1 MPQDVFPTYDDVVRG
16 LCAMTSPNRNLQP
29 ETAVNQATA
38 TGVLAAADF
47 SPGTIVANRFK
58 IERLLGMGG
67 MGLVYLARDTELNID
82 VALKLLRPELASR
95 ADAFERFRQEL
106 LLARQVSSPHVVR
119 IHDLVKHNQAWLIS
133 MDFVPGQAL
142 DRMLDEKGALPVEQA
157 IAMTRQLAL
166 GLAAA
171 HARGVVHRD
180 LKPANVLVNE
190 QGDACITDFGVARSA
205 GNTGITDSGVIIG
218 TPAYLSPEQARA
230 EPLDGR
236 SDLYALGLI
245 LFEMM
250 TGTLPF
256 RGGTPAEM
264 MVQRIVRD
272 PPSAATIRPELPSFA
287 VRLCAH
293 LLELKP
299 AHRFQT
305 AEEVVRAIDTRR
317 VAGLMR
323 KSRQRLGWALL
334 TLLVLA
340 AVGFG
345 VVQWRT
351 NVDAEGAIVA
361 GNAVT
366 APDLA
371 ALPLVVEST
380 DPADQALG
388 IGVGRLLAEQ
398 LVSNE
403 DLHSADPL
411 RVQRALTELGYDPAA
426 AQRQRE
432 RVFEVIAARQLLLGS
447 LVRDIDGLRLTLSLW
462 RRGQDQPQWTQSTSA
477 LTEAQLPQA
486 IAVMQRSLM
495 TALKVDGSALGW
507 PDVQSLRELGS
518 LHSAAPVADAVHAA
532 LNLAESSGTPALWW
546 SLQESLDRA
555 GRVAEAT
562 AVARRAKDALKDL
575 ASVDARATR
584 AYALVLLGETDAAI
598 AELEQ
603 LVALVPFN
611 HPLRV
616 LLARARADS
625 GNHERAIEL
634 LEKVVAEDQRNIDAW
649 YGLGKYAMQSGDA
662 KRAVDD
668 YLVRAQVLANR
679 LNDVTMQGN
688 VANVLG
694 IGYRRL
700 GQLSAA
706 SERLEFAENLRGS
719 LGDRR
724 GQANSLS
731 NLATVRSI
739 QGDFDAAE
747 AAIAKA
753 RIIIEPLGDTVTLAI
768 LINEAGVLAEERGNY
783 REALS
788 AYRDALRLRQTGD
801 DSRMTG
807 ESQINVGYAYYQLG
821 EFDNAQTYWEQATA
835 TYGLID
841 DRSGIV
847 RAREGLG
854 LAEIARGDWTHARAL
869 LESSL
874 AESESLQM
882 AEERTSGQSNLAEID
897 RLEGRMS
904 SAIALATQ
912 AQQAFE
918 QREDLRGMVEMQLLK
933 SAVQCDLGD
942 WTAAAQALM
951 GIDATAVANGEQ
963 ASLYA
968 WRQGEIALGQGD
980 FQASLKAADL
990 AIERAAKA
998 HSYGSELTARLLR
1011 ARALAAL
1018 KRPKDALAELKRVD
1032 DGLARYA
1039 SVPLRLLLAETSL
1052 QVDGAS
1058 ADTIYREARALL
1070 ARLPSYGRAF
1080 QLHARAATS
1089 LSSGNSDALTS
1100 AAKALKDLIDQT
1112 PESARPTL
1120 LALAQTLGVQAPT
1133 P

>member
-1 MPQDVFPTYDDVVRG
+1 
-16 LCAMTSPNRNLQP
+16 MTSPNRDLQP
-29 ETAVNQATA
+29 VTVLNQATA

-95 ADAFERFRQEL
+95 RDAFERFRQEL

-119 IHDLVKHNQAWLIS
+119 IHDLVKHNEAWLIS
-133 MDFVPGQAL
+133 MDFVPGQSL
-142 DRMLDEKGALPVEQA
+142 DRVLDEKGALPVEQA

-245 LFEMM
+245 LFEML

-272 PPSAATIRPELPSFA
+272 PPSAATIKPELPNFA

-299 AHRFQT
+299 AHRFQS
-305 AEEVVRAIDTRR
+305 AEEVVRAIDARR
-317 VAGLMR
+317 VTGLMR
-323 KSRQRLGWALL
+323 SSRRRLTWILACTLLL
-334 TLLVLA
+334 TLSGLGLI
-340 AVGFG
+340 
-345 VVQWRT
+345 QWRAAT
-351 NVDAEGAIVA
+351 TPERTAAAGVA
-361 GNAVT
+361 VL

-371 ALPLVVEST
+371 VLPLLVDSP
-380 DPADQALG
+380 DGADLGLGLG
-388 IGVGRLLAEQ
+388 IGRLLADQ
-398 LVSNE
+398 LVGQEN
-403 DLHSADPL
+403 LHSADPL
-411 RVQRALTELGYDPAA
+411 QVQRALAELGYDPAA
-426 AQRQRE
+426 AQRQLE
-432 RVFEVIAARQLLLGS
+432 RVFDVIEARQLLLGT
-447 LVRDIDGLRLTLSLW
+447 LVRDAKGLRLTLSLW
-462 RRGQDQPQWTQSTSA
+462 RQGEAAAHWMQSTPDLTDSA
-477 LTEAQLPQA
+477 LPDALMA
-486 IAVMQRSLM
+486 LQRSLM
-495 TALKVDGSALGW
+495 AALGLDSNGPRW
-507 PDVQSLRELGS
+507 PEAGTLRELGE
-518 LHSAAPVADAVHAA
+518 LQQAPPTPEGLDAALRRADASA
-532 LNLAESSGTPALWW
+532 SPALWW
-546 SLQESLDRA
+546 SLLHSLDSA

-562 AVARRAKDALKDL
+562 AVARRARDALNDDTAVAARS
-575 ASVDARATR
+575 ASAFAR
-584 AYALVLLGETDAAI
+584 VLLGETETAI
-598 AELEQ
+598 AELEA
-603 LVALVPFN
+603 LVATSRFN

-625 GNHERAIEL
+625 GNHDLAISL
-634 LEKVVAEDQRNIDAW
+634 LQQVVAEDQRNVDAW
-649 YGLGKYAMQSGDA
+649 YALGKYAMQSGDA

-679 LNDVTMQGN
+679 LNDVRMQAN

-700 GQLSAA
+700 GQLDAA
-706 SERLEFAENLRGS
+706 AERLEYARQLRET

-747 AAIAKA
+747 AAITQA
-753 RIIIEPLGDTVTLAI
+753 RTIIEPLGDHVTLAI
-768 LINEAGVLAEERGNY
+768 LLNEAGILAEERGYY
-783 REALS
+783 RDALT
-788 AYRDALRLRQTGD
+788 AYRDALRLRQTQGD
-801 DSRMTG
+801 MRLIG
-807 ESQINVGYAYYQLG
+807 ESQINVGFAYYQLG
-821 EFDNAQTYWEQATA
+821 EFDNAQTYWQQATA
-835 TYGLID
+835 TYDSID
-841 DRSGIV
+841 DRYGMV
-847 RAREGLG
+847 HARESLG
-854 LAEIARGDWTHARAL
+854 LAKIARGDWAEARL
-869 LESSL
+869 SLESSL
-874 AESESLQM
+874 AEAESLQM
-882 AEERTSGQSNLAEID
+882 AEERTISLSHLAELD
-897 RLEGRMS
+897 RLEGRMQ
-904 SAIALATQ
+904 SALTRAMD
-912 AQQAFE
+912 AQRAFE
-918 QREDLRGMVEMQLLK
+918 KREDLRGVVEMKLLL
-933 SAVQCDLGD
+933 SAIRRDLGD
-942 WTAAAQALM
+942 WQGAALALQ
-951 GIDATAVANGEQ
+951 GVDATSTNGEQ
-963 ASLYA
+963 ASQYA
-968 WRQGEIALGQGD
+968 WRQGEIALGQD
-980 FQASLKAADL
+980 DPTAALKAADL
-990 AIERAAKA
+990 ALERAAQA
-998 HSYGSELTARLLR
+998 HSYSSELTARLLR

-1018 KRPKDALAELKRVD
+1018 KRPNDALAELKRVE
-1032 DGLARYA
+1032 DGVARYA

-1052 QVDGAS
+1052 QVNGAS
-1058 ADTIYREARALL
+1058 ADSVYRETRALL

-1089 LSSGNSDALTS
+1089 LRSGNTDAIT
-1100 AAKALKDLIDQT
+1100 AADRALKDLIDAT
-1112 PESARPTL
+1112 AESEQPTL
-1120 LALAQTLGVQAPT
+1120 FTLAHSLGVEAPS

>member
-1 MPQDVFPTYDDVVRG
+1 
-16 LCAMTSPNRNLQP
+16 MTSPNRNLQP
-29 ETAVNQATA
+29 ETVVNQATA
-38 TGVLAAADF
+38 TGMLAAADF

-67 MGLVYLARDTELNID
+67 MGLVYLARDTELNIQ
-82 VALKLLRPELASR
+82 VALKLLRPELANR

-119 IHDLVKHNQAWLIS
+119 IHDLVKHNEAWLIS

-142 DRMLDEKGALPVEQA
+142 DRLLDEKGALPVDQA

-230 EPLDGR
+230 EPIDGR

-245 LFEMM
+245 LFEML

-272 PPSAATIRPELPSFA
+272 PPSAATIKPELPSFV

-305 AEEVVRAIDTRR
+305 AEEVVKAIDARR
-317 VAGLMR
+317 VTGLKR
-323 KSRQRLGWALL
+323 KSRLRLAWALAA
-334 TLLVLA
+334 LLALA
-340 AVGFG
+340 IAGIATM
-345 VVQWRT
+345 QWRSSGVAN
-351 NVDAEGAIVA
+351 NVTAA
-361 GNAVT
+361 NAAAM

-371 ALPLVVEST
+371 ALPFMVDSEE
-380 DPADQALG
+380 PADQALAAG
-388 IGVGRLLAEQ
+388 IGRLLSEQ
-398 LVSNE
+398 LVSQE
-403 DLHSADPL
+403 QLRSADPL

-426 AQRQRE
+426 AQRQLE
-432 RVFEVIAARQLLLGS
+432 RVFDVIGARQLLLGS
-447 LVRDIDGLRLTLSLW
+447 LARNSDGLRLTLSLW
-462 RRGQDQPQWTQSTSA
+462 ERGQNQAEWLHTTPV
-477 LTEAQLPQA
+477 LTEAQLPEAMAALQN
-486 IAVMQRSLM
+486 SLA
-495 TALKVDGSALGW
+495 TALGIDQSTKRW
-507 PDVQSLRELGS
+507 PDAPVLHELGTLQQS
-518 LHSAAPVADAVHAA
+518 GPAANVDAAM
-532 LNLAESSGTPALWW
+532 NLAESSVTPALWW
-546 SLQESLDRA
+546 SLLEGLDRS

-562 AVARRAKDALKDL
+562 AVARRAKDALEGN
-575 ASVDARATR
+575 ASVEARSARAF
-584 AYALVLLGETDAAI
+584 ALVLLSEADAAI
-598 AELEQ
+598 VELDP
-603 LVALVPFN
+603 LVTRVPFN

-616 LLARARADS
+616 LLARARADN

-668 YLVRAQVLANR
+668 YLVRAQVLGNR
-679 LNDVTMQGN
+679 LNDVTMQAN

-700 GQLSAA
+700 GQLNAA
-706 SERLEFAENLRGS
+706 AERLEYAQELRGM

-739 QGDFDAAE
+739 QGKFDAAE
-747 AAIAKA
+747 SALAQA
-753 RIIIEPLGDTVTLAI
+753 RQIIEPLGDNVTLAI
-768 LINEAGVLAEERGNY
+768 LLNEAGILAEERGNY
-783 REALS
+783 REALT
-788 AYRDALRLRQTGD
+788 AYRDALRLRQTQGD
-801 DSRMTG
+801 ARLIG
-807 ESQINVGYAYYQLG
+807 ESQINVGFAYYQLG
-821 EFDNAQTYWEQATA
+821 EFDNAQTYSQQATT
-835 TYGLID
+835 TYDSID
-841 DRSGIV
+841 DRYGMV
-847 RAREGLG
+847 HARESLG
-854 LAEIARGDWTHARAL
+854 LAEIARGDWSDARTS

-874 AESESLQM
+874 AEAESLQM
-882 AEERTSGQSNLAEID
+882 AEERTISLSSLAELD
-897 RLEGRMS
+897 RLEGRLG
-904 SAIALATQ
+904 SAIERATE
-912 AQQAFE
+912 ARAAFE
-918 QREDLRGMVEMQLLK
+918 QREDLRGAVEMKLLL
-933 SAVQCDLGD
+933 SAIYRDWGD
-942 WTAAAQALM
+942 WTAAAQSLD
-951 GIDATAVANGEQ
+951 GIDPSTTNGEQ
-963 ASLYA
+963 ASQYA
-968 WRQGEIALGQGD
+968 WRQGEIALGLGD
-980 FQASLKAADL
+980 AQAALKAADL
-990 AIERAAKA
+990 ALERAAKA
-998 HSYGSELTARLLR
+998 NSYGSELTARLLR

-1018 KRPKDALAELKRVD
+1018 KRPRDALAELKGVE
-1032 DGLARYA
+1032 DGVARYA
-1039 SVPLRLLLAETSL
+1039 SVPLRLLLAEASL
-1052 QVDGAS
+1052 QVDGAR
-1058 ADTIYREARALL
+1058 ADTTYRETRALL

-1080 QLHARAATS
+1080 QLHARAASS
-1089 LSSGNSDALTS
+1089 LGSDNADPLNS
-1100 AAKALKDLIDQT
+1100 AAKAFKELTDQT
-1112 PESARPTL
+1112 PESARPAL
-1120 LALAQTLGVQAPT
+1120 LAMAQTLGIQAPS

>member
-1 MPQDVFPTYDDVVRG
+1 
-16 LCAMTSPNRNLQP
+16 MTSPNRNLQP
-29 ETAVNQATA
+29 QALVDQATA
-38 TGVLAAADF
+38 TGMLAAADF
-47 SPGTIVANRFK
+47 SPGTLVANRFQ

-82 VALKLLRPELASR
+82 VALKLLRPELANR
-95 ADAFERFRQEL
+95 DDAFERFRQEL

-133 MDFVPGQAL
+133 MDFVAGQSL
-142 DRMLDEKGALPVEQA
+142 DRLLDEKGALPVEQA
-157 IAMTRQLAL
+157 LAMTRQLAL

-230 EPLDGR
+230 EPIDGR

-245 LFEMM
+245 LFEML

-272 PPSAATIRPELPSFA
+272 PPSAATIKPELPNFA

-299 AHRFQT
+299 AHRFQS

-317 VAGLMR
+317 VTGLMR
-323 KSRQRLGWALL
+323 RSRQRIGWALAA
-334 TLLVLA
+334 LLV
-340 AVGFG
+340 AVVGIGFL
-345 VVQWRT
+345 QWRSMGDPEP
-351 NVDAEGAIVA
+351 VDMVGA
-361 GNAVT
+361 AVT

-371 ALPLVVEST
+371 ALPLVVDSN
-380 DPADQALG
+380 DPADQSLG
-388 IGVGRLLAEQ
+388 SGIGRLLAQQ
-398 LVSNE
+398 LLESQ
-403 DLHSADPL
+403 DLRSADPL
-411 RVQRALTELGYDPAA
+411 RVQRALTELGYDAAA

-432 RVFEVIAARQLLLGS
+432 RVFTVIDARQLLLGS
-447 LVRDIDGLRLTLSLW
+447 LTRSAEGLRLSLSLW
-462 RRGQDQPQWTQSTSA
+462 RHGEDTARWTQSTPL
-477 LTEAQLPQA
+477 LTEAALPGA
-486 IAVMQRSLM
+486 MLALQRELL
-495 TALKVDGSALGW
+495 AALGAEGIPGNW
-507 PDVQSLRELGS
+507 PDAVALRELGRWQQS
-518 LHSAAPVADAVHAA
+518 TPPTDAFDAA
-532 LNLAESSGTPALWW
+532 LNLAEAAQSPALWW
-546 SLQESLDRA
+546 SLLEGLDRA

-562 AVARRAKDALKDL
+562 AAARRARDALGDQR
-575 ASVDARATR
+575 SIDARAAS
-584 AYALVLLGETDAAI
+584 AYALVLLGETEAAI

-603 LVALVPFN
+603 LIVAAPSD

-625 GNHERAIEL
+625 GNFEIAIEL
-634 LEKVVAEDQRNIDAW
+634 LQQAVAEDPRNVDAW

-679 LNDVTMQGN
+679 LDDVRMQAN

-700 GQLSAA
+700 GQLEAA
-706 SERLEFAENLRGS
+706 AERLEYALGVRAT

-739 QGDFDAAE
+739 QGNFDAAE
-747 AAIAKA
+747 AALAQA
-753 RIIIEPLGDTVTLAI
+753 RQIIEPLGDNVTLAI
-768 LINEAGVLAEERGNY
+768 LLNEAGILAEERGNY
-783 REALS
+783 RDALT
-788 AYRDALRLRQTGD
+788 AYRDALRLRQTQGD
-801 DSRMTG
+801 VRQVG
-807 ESQINVGYAYYQLG
+807 ESQINVGFAYYQLG
-821 EFDNAQTYWEQATA
+821 EFDNAQTYWQQAQATYA
-835 TYGLID
+835 SID
-841 DRSGIV
+841 DRYGMV
-847 RAREGLG
+847 HARESLG
-854 LAEIARGDWTHARAL
+854 LAEIARGDWADARVS

-874 AESESLQM
+874 AEAESLQM
-882 AEERTSGQSNLAEID
+882 AEERTISLSSLAELD
-897 RLEGRMS
+897 RLEGRMQ
-904 SAIALATQ
+904 SALQRATTALD
-912 AQQAFE
+912 AFT
-918 QREDLRGMVEMQLLK
+918 QREDLRGIVEMKLLL
-933 SAVQCDLGD
+933 SAIHRDLGD
-942 WTAAAQALM
+942 WPAAAQALNA
-951 GIDATAVANGEQ
+951 IDAAATHGEQ
-963 ASLYA
+963 ASQYA

-980 FQASLKAADL
+980 AQAALEAADL
-990 AIERAAKA
+990 AIERAASA
-998 HSYGSELTARLLR
+998 HSFGSELSARLLR
-1011 ARALAAL
+1011 VRALATL
-1018 KRPKDALAELKRVD
+1018 KRPPDATAELKRVE

-1039 SVPLRLLLAETSL
+1039 SVPLRLLLAEASL
-1052 QVDGAS
+1052 HAN
-1058 ADTIYREARALL
+1058 AANAEATWREARALL

-1080 QLHARAATS
+1080 QLHARAATQLPTGS
-1089 LSSGNSDALTS
+1089 NDAI
-1100 AAKALKDLIDQT
+1100 AAASKALQHLLDQS
-1112 PESARPTL
+1112 PASAHPALRG
-1120 LALAQTLGVQAPT
+1120 LAQSLGIEAAT